1 MTLLKR
7 LKTFG
12 VSLLT
17 ALSLWTAPVL
27 AAGTT
32 PLSLVQQFDST
43 GAPLAGCLLYFYVA
57 GTVATPQNAFADFG
71 LTTALPNP
79 VSCDQSGRVPQ
90 HWLADGLIHIRL
102 TDSSGVVQVDT
113 TMQVLG
119 PSSGGGGGGGTIDP
133 TTIASTGD
141 LKWRLDKTTLTGW
154 VRING
159 LTIGSS
165 TSGATERANA
175 DTQNLFVYIW
185 TNFSQPSGNVICPV
199 VGGIGTSALADF
211 NANKQITLNDA
222 RARTMFA
229 LDDMGNSALGGFNN
243 VTFTKGTSVTG
254 GSSGGVNAATIAAT
268 NIPFI
273 TSANTS
279 PWTVSASGS
288 TQGNVDIGISPSTT
302 GGGGSG
308 FNGVTAS
315 GAASVS
321 ITASIG
327 TGVGQVVSN
336 NTGGNN
342 PTPLPTVPSAL
353 LGTLY
358 WKL

>member
-7 LKTFG
+7 LKTLG
-12 VSLLT
+12 ISLCT

-119 PSSGGGGGGGTIDP
+119 PSSGGGGGGGTVDP
-133 TTIASTGD
+133 TTIAATGD
-141 LKWRLDKTTLTGW
+141 LKWRLDKTTLAGW

-159 LTIGSS
+159 LTIGSA

-175 DTQNLFVYIW
+175 DAQALLIYIW
-185 TNFSQPSGNVICPV
+185 QQFSQPSGNVICPV
-199 VGGIGTSALADF
+199 VGGIGSSALADF
-211 NANKQITLNDA
+211 NANKQITLEDA

-229 LDDMGNSALGGFNN
+229 LDDMGNTALGGFSG
-243 VTFTKGTSVTG
+243 VTFSKGTATTG
-254 GSSGGVNAATIAAT
+254 GASGGVNATTLTAAQ
-268 NIPFI
+268 IPVI
-273 TSANTS
+273 TS
-279 PWTVSASGS
+279 SGS
-288 TQGNVDIGISPSTT
+288 
-302 GGGGSG
+302 
-308 FNGVTAS
+308 
-315 GAASVS
+315 ASVS
-321 ITASIG
+321 SSVAFITGTIQALNDGTVSGGVFQGLQNGTASLQ
-327 TGVGQVVSN
+327 GVASSGSASVASN
-336 NTGGNN
+336 NTGGQAF
-342 PTPLPTVPSAL
+342 PMVSSAL